1 MPKGFEDCVK
11 NGGRVRTVSG
21 PSKEHGLKEGEY
33 QKFCYLGDDSFA
45 GEIHK
50 VKKDRKTFIT
60 R

>member
-21 PSKEHGLKEGEY
+21 PDAEHGLSKDQY
-33 QKFCYLGDDSFA
+33 VKYCYIGDDSFR
-45 GEIHK
+45 GEVHT
-50 VKKDRKTFIT
+50 KKKEGKSYMT

>member
-1 MPKGFEDCVK
+1 MPKAFEDCVK

-33 QKFCYLGDDSFA
+33 QRFCYSGGNSFA

-50 VKKDRKTFIT
+50 KKDDRKTFLT